1 MQAKTKTKTAK
12 PKPKPKQLSISLQKD
27 NIGWGPSVTVRVS
40 WGPTKT
46 HQPHHRHHTCVPVHD
61 MMMLLMPPLS
71 LSLSL
76 LGFLIERNNHL
87 CLERPFH
94 ALSSHASSSAGPP

>member
-1 MQAKTKTKTAK
+1 MILVHTYRYHITELRTTMQAKTKTKTAK

-71 LSLSL
+71 LSLSTR
-76 LGFLIERNNHL
+76 FFN
-87 CLERPFH
+87 
-94 ALSSHASSSAGPP
+94 